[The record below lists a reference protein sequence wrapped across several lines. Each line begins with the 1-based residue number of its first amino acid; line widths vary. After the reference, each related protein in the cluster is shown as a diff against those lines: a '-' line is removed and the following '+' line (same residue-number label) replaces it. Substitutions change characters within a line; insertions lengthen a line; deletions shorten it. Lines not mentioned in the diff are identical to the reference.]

1 MKIDTSTW
9 KWFVIEDLFDK
20 FETGKGHDTL
30 LDDGKECLYLGAKKS
45 DNGVMR
51 RCAVNESMLQNGN
64 CIVFIC
70 NGAGSVGYAN
80 YMDKPFIATTD
91 LVLGYADWLNE
102 KTGLF
107 VATVLCKERFKY
119 SFGRKWK
126 THLRDTKIKLPAT
139 PDGKPNWQ
147 WMESYIDS
155 LHSELLTTGNV
166 MNIGVNTLEI
176 GKWKEFSVSDLFNVV
191 YGVNLEL
198 VNCVETTKS
207 DPDAIAFVS
216 RTESN
221 NGVSAYVKPVSGVEP
236 QPENTITVAGGG
248 SVLATFLQTQP
259 FYSGRDLYLLHS
271 KEAISIPAKLFLVT
285 VIKANKYRYNYGRQA
300 NVTLPSLKLRL
311 PSKADGKP
319 DWQFMEN
326 YIKSLPYGDRL

>member
-9 KWFVIEDLFDK
+9 SWFQIEKLFDK
-20 FETGKGHDTL
+20 LETGKGHDTL
-30 LDDGKECLYLGAKKS
+30 LDDGDDCFYLGAKKS

-51 RCAVNESMLQNGN
+51 TCAIDESMLQEGN

-91 LVLGYADWLNE
+91 LVLGYAEWLNK

-126 THLRDTKIKLPAT
+126 THLRSTEIKLPAT
-139 PDGKPNWQ
+139 ADGKPDWP

-155 LHSELLTTGNV
+155 LHSKPLTTGNA
-166 MNIGVNTLEI
+166 MNIGVNALKI
-176 GKWKEFSVSDLFNVV
+176 DNWKEFSVSDLFDVV

-198 VNCVETTKS
+198 VNCVETTKR

-248 SVLATFLQTQP
+248 SVLATFLQTKP
-259 FYSGRDLYLLHS
+259 FYSGRDLYLLYP
-271 KEAISIPAKLFLVT
+271 KETISIPAKLFLVT

-300 NVTLPSLKLRL
+300 NVTLPLLKLRL

-326 YIKSLPYGDRL
+326 YITSLPYGDRL

>member
-1 MKIDTSTW
+1 MKIDTSAW
-9 KWFVIEDLFDK
+9 GWFQIGKLFNK

-30 LDDGKECLYLGAKKS
+30 LDDGDACLYLGAKKS

-51 RCAVNESMLQNGN
+51 TCATDESMLQEGN

-126 THLRDTKIKLPAT
+126 THLRDTEIKLPVTA
-139 PDGKPNWQ
+139 DGKPDWQ
-147 WMESYIDS
+147 WMESFIDS
-155 LHSELLTTGNV
+155 LHSKPLTTENV
-166 MNIGVNTLEI
+166 TNIGVNSLEI
-176 GKWKEFSVSDLFNVV
+176 DNWKEFSVSDLFDVV

-198 VNCVETTKS
+198 VNCVETEKN
-207 DPDAIAFVS
+207 DPNAIAFVS

-221 NGVSAYVKPVSGVEP
+221 NGVSAYVKPVPGVEP
-236 QPENTITVAGGG
+236 QPKNTITVAGGG

-259 FYSGRDLYLLHS
+259 FYSGRDLYLLYP
-271 KEAISIPAKLFLVT
+271 KEDISIQAKLFLVT
-285 VIKANKYRYNYGRQA
+285 IIKSNKYRYNYGRQA